1 MKTVGIRF
9 KNNKRKLKLGD
20 IMGARQ
26 IHLIING
33 DVQGVGYRYFARSVA
48 SKYNL
53 TGYVKNL
60 NDGTVEAV
68 IEGEEDNVNKAID
81 ELRQGPPGAY
91 VTSVDMQWKAP
102 TSFYNSFSI
111 KF

>member
-1 MKTVGIRF
+1 MAIYLKTH
-9 KNNKRKLKLGD
+9 KRKLGVKNKF
-20 IMGARQ
+20 MGVKQ
-26 IHLIING
+26 VYLLISG

-60 NDGTVEAV
+60 HNGKVEAV
-68 IEGEEDNVNKAID
+68 LEGEDENIFKAVD
-81 ELRQGPPGAY
+81 EFKKGPVSSK
-91 VTSVDMQWKAP
+91 VTSIDIQWKPA

-111 KF
+111 SF